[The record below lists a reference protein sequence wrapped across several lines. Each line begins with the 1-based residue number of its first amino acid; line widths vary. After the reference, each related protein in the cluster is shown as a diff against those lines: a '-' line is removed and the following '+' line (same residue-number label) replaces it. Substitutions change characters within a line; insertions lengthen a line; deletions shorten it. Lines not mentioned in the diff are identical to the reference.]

1 MAGGGTFGKTCG
13 GAAANA
19 VVSLRQ
25 RSGEPRSIA
34 SAEER
39 EAAFRQ
45 THTHSSTSSKATA
58 KAILKKYGSR
68 VILAAFFYCIN
79 VTDSEPLE
87 IRKNNASC
95 WHVSNAFS
103 YFKGTRIELPP
114 HI

>member
-1 MAGGGTFGKTCG
+1 M
-13 GAAANA
+13 
-19 VVSLRQ
+19 
-25 RSGEPRSIA
+25 PIA